1 MKEPRFAGA
10 KQQGLT
16 EELVDQIDDGYTDS
30 ELPERFQAALRMA
43 DAVIPTHRAHRADQ
57 EALSEEFTPAE
68 LAELALTVAMAA
80 GFSKAAIAW
89 GPPPVIPVTEVPTPT
104 PTGTVG

>member
-1 MKEPRFAGA
+1 M
-10 KQQGLT
+10 
-16 EELVDQIDDGYTDS
+16 DQIDDGYAES
-30 ELPERFQAALRMA
+30 ELPNRYKLALRLA
-43 DAVIPTHRAHRADQ
+43 DAVISDPSGLNAADQ
-57 EALSEEFTPAE
+57 SALSEEFTSAE

-104 PTGTVG
+104 PQGMVA

>member
-1 MKEPRFAGA
+1 MA
-10 KQQGLT
+10 
-16 EELVDQIDDGYTDS
+16 QIEDGYDDS
-30 ELPERFQAALRMA
+30 NLPDRLKLALRMA
-43 DAVIPTHRAHRADQ
+43 DAVISDPSGLSEADQ
-57 EALSEEFTPAE
+57 AALSEEFTPAE

-104 PTGTVG
+104 PDGTGG

>member
-1 MKEPRFAGA
+1 M
-10 KQQGLT
+10 
-16 EELVDQIDDGYTDS
+16 DQIDDGYDDS
-30 ELPERFQAALRMA
+30 DLPDRLKLALRMA
-43 DAVIPTHRAHRADQ
+43 DAVISDPLGLSAADRA
-57 EALSEEFTPAE
+57 ALNEEFSPAE

-104 PTGTVG
+104 PDGSVA

>member
-1 MKEPRFAGA
+1 MPDRLK
-10 KQQGLT
+10 L
-16 EELVDQIDDGYTDS
+16 
-30 ELPERFQAALRMA
+30 ALRMA
-43 DAVIPTHRAHRADQ
+43 DAVISDPAGLNKVDQ
-57 EALSEEFTPAE
+57 AALREEFTPAE

-104 PTGTVG
+104 PDGTVG

>member
-1 MKEPRFAGA
+1 M
-10 KQQGLT
+10 
-16 EELVDQIDDGYTDS
+16 DQVDDGYAES
-30 ELPERFQAALRMA
+30 ELPDRYKLALRLA
-43 DAVIPTHRAHRADQ
+43 DAVISDPSGLTAADQ
-57 EALSEEFTPAE
+57 SALNAEFTSAE

-104 PTGTVG
+104 PEGTVA

>member
-1 MKEPRFAGA
+1 M
-10 KQQGLT
+10 
-16 EELVDQIDDGYTDS
+16 DQIDDGYAAS
-30 ELPERFQAALRMA
+30 ELPERFKLALRLA
-43 DAVIPTHRAHRADQ
+43 DAVISDPSGLTAADQ
-57 EALSEEFTPAE
+57 SALSDEFTSAE

-104 PTGTVG
+104 PQGTVA

>member
-1 MKEPRFAGA
+1 MA
-10 KQQGLT
+10 
-16 EELVDQIDDGYTDS
+16 QIEDGYNDS
-30 ELPERFQAALRMA
+30 DLPERLKLALRMA
-43 DAVIPTHRAHRADQ
+43 DAVITDPTGLSAEDQ
-57 EALSEEFTPAE
+57 SALSEEFSPAE

-104 PTGTVG
+104 PDGTVG

>member
-1 MKEPRFAGA
+1 M
-10 KQQGLT
+10 
-16 EELVDQIDDGYTDS
+16 DQIEDGYADS
-30 ELPERFQAALRMA
+30 DLPDRLKLALRMA
-43 DAVIPTHRAHRADQ
+43 DAVISDPSGLSAADQ
-57 EALSEEFTPAE
+57 AALGGEFTPAE

-104 PTGTVG
+104 PDGTVG

>member
-1 MKEPRFAGA
+1 M
-10 KQQGLT
+10 
-16 EELVDQIDDGYTDS
+16 DQIEDGYADS
-30 ELPERFQAALRMA
+30 DLPDRLKLALRMA
-43 DAVIPTHRAHRADQ
+43 DAVISDPSGLSAADQ
-57 EALSEEFTPAE
+57 AALGEEFTPAE

-104 PTGTVG
+104 PDGTVG

>member
-1 MKEPRFAGA
+1 ME
-10 KQQGLT
+10 
-16 EELVDQIDDGYTDS
+16 QIKDDYADS
-30 ELPERFQAALRMA
+30 NLPDRLKLALRMA
-43 DAVIPTHRAHRADQ
+43 DAVISDPSGLSEADQ
-57 EALSEEFTPAE
+57 KALSEEFTPAE

-104 PTGTVG
+104 PDGTVG

>member
-1 MKEPRFAGA
+1 ME
-10 KQQGLT
+10 
-16 EELVDQIDDGYTDS
+16 QIQDDYNDS
-30 ELPERFQAALRMA
+30 ELPDRLKLALRMA
-43 DAVIPTHRAHRADQ
+43 DAVISDPTGLSAADQ
-57 EALSEEFTPAE
+57 AALSEEFSPSE

-104 PTGTVG
+104 PDGTVG

>member
-1 MKEPRFAGA
+1 M
-10 KQQGLT
+10 
-16 EELVDQIDDGYTDS
+16 DQIQDGYDDS
-30 ELPERFQAALRMA
+30 ELPDRLKLALRMA
-43 DAVIPTHRAHRADQ
+43 DAVISNPSGLSAADQ
-57 EALSEEFTPAE
+57 AALSKEFTPAE

-104 PTGTVG
+104 PDGTVG

>member
-1 MKEPRFAGA
+1 M
-10 KQQGLT
+10 
-16 EELVDQIDDGYTDS
+16 DQINDDYGDS
-30 ELPERFQAALRMA
+30 DLPDRLKLALRMA
-43 DAVIPTHRAHRADQ
+43 DAVISDPSGLSAADQ
-57 EALSEEFTPAE
+57 ATLSEEFSPAE

-104 PTGTVG
+104 PDGTVA

>member
-1 MKEPRFAGA
+1 M
-10 KQQGLT
+10 
-16 EELVDQIDDGYTDS
+16 DQIDDGYAES
-30 ELPERFQAALRMA
+30 ELPERFKLALRLA
-43 DAVIPTHRAHRADQ
+43 DAVISDPSGLTAADQ
-57 EALSEEFTPAE
+57 SALSEEFTAAE

-104 PTGTVG
+104 PHGTVG

>member
-1 MKEPRFAGA
+1 M
-10 KQQGLT
+10 
-16 EELVDQIDDGYTDS
+16 DQIYDDYNDS
-30 ELPERFQAALRMA
+30 DLPERFKLALRMA
-43 DAVIPTHRAHRADQ
+43 DAVISDPSGLSAEDRS
-57 EALSEEFTPAE
+57 ALSDEFTPAE

-104 PTGTVG
+104 PQGSVA

>member
-1 MKEPRFAGA
+1 M
-10 KQQGLT
+10 
-16 EELVDQIDDGYTDS
+16 DQIDDGYTDS
-30 ELPERFQAALRMA
+30 ELPERFKLALRMA
-43 DAVIPTHRAHRADQ
+43 DAVISDPSGLTAADR
-57 EALSEEFTPAE
+57 EALSEEFSPAE

>member
-1 MKEPRFAGA
+1 M
-10 KQQGLT
+10 
-16 EELVDQIDDGYTDS
+16 DQIDDGYADS
-30 ELPERFQAALRMA
+30 ELSERFKLALRMA
-43 DAVIPTHRAHRADQ
+43 DAVISDPSGLTASDQ
-57 EALSEEFTPAE
+57 AALRTEFTPEE

-104 PTGTVG
+104 PQGTVG

>member
-1 MKEPRFAGA
+1 M
-10 KQQGLT
+10 
-16 EELVDQIDDGYTDS
+16 DQIDDGYAES
-30 ELPERFQAALRMA
+30 ELPDRYKLALRLA
-43 DAVIPTHRAHRADQ
+43 DAVISDPSGLSAADQ
-57 EALSEEFTPAE
+57 SALIEEFTRAE

-104 PTGTVG
+104 PQGTVA

>member
-1 MKEPRFAGA
+1 M
-10 KQQGLT
+10 
-16 EELVDQIDDGYTDS
+16 DQIDDGYTES
-30 ELPERFQAALRMA
+30 ELPDRYKLALRLA
-43 DAVIPTHRAHRADQ
+43 DAVISDPSGLSAADQ
-57 EALSEEFTPAE
+57 SALIEEFTRAE

-104 PTGTVG
+104 PQGMVA

>member
-1 MKEPRFAGA
+1 M
-10 KQQGLT
+10 
-16 EELVDQIDDGYTDS
+16 DQIDDGYAES
-30 ELPERFQAALRMA
+30 ELPDRYKLALRLA
-43 DAVIPTHRAHRADQ
+43 DAVISDPLGLTAADQ
-57 EALSEEFTPAE
+57 SALSEEFTPAE

-104 PTGTVG
+104 PQGTVA

>member
-1 MKEPRFAGA
+1 M
-10 KQQGLT
+10 
-16 EELVDQIDDGYTDS
+16 VQIDEGYGGSD
-30 ELPERFQAALRMA
+30 LPERFKLALRMA
-43 DAVIPTHRAHRADQ
+43 DAVISDPSGLTAGDRA
-57 EALSEEFTPAE
+57 ALREEFTPAE

-104 PTGTVG
+104 PQGTVG